1 MKNLTVF
8 ITIISAIFFCSCIR
22 RADAV
27 YGKTEQSTEKV
38 TKTYTVEDFDE
49 IDVAGGNITVYY
61 TQGDSTTVRVETTKR
76 TLARLTVEKRG
87 NKLKIRM
94 DGESEDG
101 STTRYVAL
109 GKNGGHDP
117 IKIYVTSK
125 QLTDVDLSG
134 SADFVSKKPIVSDSF
149 EMNIAGSGDIEVA
162 DITAKSVEAN
172 IAGSGDIDFLAHKAD
187 VKLSI
192 AGSGD
197 IEAELRDCGTVTPS
211 IAGSGDIKLSGNA
224 RHASNSIAGSGD
236 INLRNLKLS
245 EE

>member
-76 TLARLTVEKRG
+76 TLARLVVKTEG
-87 NKLKIRM
+87 DELKIHM
-94 DGESEDG
+94 DDDG
-101 STTRYVAL
+101 DDDSHKRFVKL

-117 IKIYVTSK
+117 IKIFVTSK
-125 QLTDVDLSG
+125 KLEEVDLAG
-134 SADFVSKKPIVSDSF
+134 SADFVSKQPITADRF
-149 EMNIAGSGDIEVA
+149 KMNIAGSGYINIA
-162 DITAKSVEAN
+162 DITASYV
-172 IAGSGDIDFLAHKAD
+172 KA
-187 VKLSI
+187 SI
-192 AGSGD
+192 AGSGGID
-197 IEAELRDCGTVTPS
+197 FLARKADVKVS
-211 IAGSGDIKLSGNA
+211 IAGSGDIKAALRDCGNVSSSIAGSGAITLSGNA
-224 RHASNSIAGSGD
+224 RHADSSIAGSGD
-236 INLRNLKLS
+236 INLNNLKLS
-245 EE
+245 EK